1 MSEEFEA
8 IFERLKSILVR
19 CADGLDATENER
31 GEFGLAGPVGP
42 ATLAAWRGKMKHPRV
57 AVAWVRAGK
66 AYVSYHLMGLYMNP
80 KLAAEVPAEL
90 RARMQGKSCF
100 NFKSLD
106 GSPIAKLEKLTV
118 RSIAAMRKGGFVGDS

>member
-8 IFERLKSILVR
+8 IFDRLKAILAKY
-19 CADGLDATENER
+19 ADGLDASQNDR

-42 ATLAAWRGKMKHPRV
+42 ATLAAWRGKMKHPKV

-80 KLAAEVPAEL
+80 KLAAQVPVEL
-90 RARMQGKSCF
+90 RVRMQGKTCF

-106 GSPIAKLEKLTV
+106 ESLISKLETLTE
-118 RSIAAMRKGGFVGDS
+118 RSIAALRMGCFVVDS